1 MCSDRIR
8 WLAVPGSRTH
18 PGQALRPRWWPAR
31 RSSSRP
37 GRLSDPPAQ
46 RPRRRQA
53 GIYRSTPWP
62 RGIIRAF
69 RLQCPAMFLLADLV
83 ELVRRPFAALRTIDQ
98 RRSLAAGLV
107 ALGLSITL
115 PAAVAE
121 LAALAPFRPPLNLG
135 SLPSLTAQGAD
146 IYARWVYGHRFLLPI
161 YGIAIS
167 FVLWVAAAGVIH
179 LIARTLGGRGDFA
192 GLAKLVGY
200 AALVGLVALP
210 VALVDA
216 LLKLQGATQAE
227 AAFGQLAGFVAV
239 AIFLWQNALLVI
251 AARDHYAI
259 STQRA
264 VAAVIGPIGA
274 VIVLALALIILGIV
288 LAIIAQQT

>member
-1 MCSDRIR
+1 
-8 WLAVPGSRTH
+8 
-18 PGQALRPRWWPAR
+18 
-31 RSSSRP
+31 
-37 GRLSDPPAQ
+37 
-46 RPRRRQA
+46 
-53 GIYRSTPWP
+53 
-62 RGIIRAF
+62 
-69 RLQCPAMFLLADLV
+69 MFLLADLV
-83 ELVRRPFAALRTIDQ
+83 GLVRRPFTALRTIDQ
-98 RRSLAAGLV
+98 RRSLAAGLA

-121 LAALAPFRPPLNLG
+121 VAALASFRPPPSLG

-146 IYARWVYGHRFLLPI
+146 IYARWVYGHRFLLPV

-167 FVLWVAAAGVIH
+167 LILWVAAAGLIH
-179 LIARTLGGRGDFA
+179 VIARTLGGRGDFA

-274 VIVLALALIILGIV
+274 VIVLALALIIL
-288 LAIIAQQT
+288 AIIFAILAQQT

>member
-1 MCSDRIR
+1 
-8 WLAVPGSRTH
+8 
-18 PGQALRPRWWPAR
+18 
-31 RSSSRP
+31 
-37 GRLSDPPAQ
+37 
-46 RPRRRQA
+46 
-53 GIYRSTPWP
+53 
-62 RGIIRAF
+62 
-69 RLQCPAMFLLADLV
+69 MFLLADLV
-83 ELVRRPFAALRTIDQ
+83 RLVRRPFTALRTIDQ
-98 RRSLAAGLV
+98 RRSLAAGLA

-121 LAALAPFRPPLNLG
+121 VAALAPFRPPPSLG

-146 IYARWVYGHRFLLPI
+146 IYARWVYTHRFVLPL
-161 YGIAIS
+161 YGIGIS
-167 FVLWVAAAGVIH
+167 LILWVAAAGLIH
-179 LIARTLGGRGDFA
+179 VIARTLGGRGDFA

>member
-1 MCSDRIR
+1 
-8 WLAVPGSRTH
+8 
-18 PGQALRPRWWPAR
+18 
-31 RSSSRP
+31 
-37 GRLSDPPAQ
+37 
-46 RPRRRQA
+46 
-53 GIYRSTPWP
+53 
-62 RGIIRAF
+62 
-69 RLQCPAMFLLADLV
+69 MFLLADLA
-83 ELVRRPFAALRTIDQ
+83 ELVRRPFMALRTIDQ

-121 LAALAPFRPPLNLG
+121 VAALAPFRPPPSLG

-146 IYARWVYGHRFLLPI
+146 IYARWVYGHRFLLPV

-167 FVLWVAAAGVIH
+167 LILWVAAAGLIH
-179 LIARTLGGRGDFA
+179 VIARTLGGRGDFA

>member
-1 MCSDRIR
+1 
-8 WLAVPGSRTH
+8 
-18 PGQALRPRWWPAR
+18 
-31 RSSSRP
+31 
-37 GRLSDPPAQ
+37 
-46 RPRRRQA
+46 
-53 GIYRSTPWP
+53 
-62 RGIIRAF
+62 
-69 RLQCPAMFLLADLV
+69 MFLLADLV
-83 ELVRRPFAALRTIDQ
+83 GLVRRPFTALRTIDQ
-98 RRSLAAGLV
+98 RRSLAAGLA

-115 PAAVAE
+115 PAGVAE
-121 LAALAPFRPPLNLG
+121 VAALAPFRPPPSLG

-167 FVLWVAAAGVIH
+167 LILWVAAAGLIH
-179 LIARTLGGRGDFA
+179 VIARTLGGRGDFA
-192 GLAKLVGY
+192 GMAKLVGY

-216 LLKLQGATQAE
+216 LLKLQGASQAE

-274 VIVLALALIILGIV
+274 VIILALALIILGIV